1 MKETTLTIP
10 ELGLIAGT
18 RVALGAGIGFLLAD
32 KLSSE
37 QRRDTGIVLLLVG
50 AISTIRLA
58 LEVLGKSER

>member
-10 ELGLIAGT
+10 EVTMIAGT
-18 RVALGAGIGFLLAD
+18 RVELGAGIGFPLAD

-37 QRRDTGIVLLLVG
+37 RRRATGIVLLPVG
-50 AISTIRLA
+50 AISTITLA